1 MSVTIRRFVVLFA
14 LATFPFVALGQDTTT
29 ESEAV
34 EAPTESDETAE
45 PIAEEAGSGQAGGS
59 GPSDLSMGIPVGQ
72 DAVGR
77 TYVKEAFGDWELRC
91 IRTEDGKDPCQLY
104 QLLSDQ
110 NDNAV
115 AEINIF
121 TVSGGGDAVAGAN
134 IITPLETLLTANL
147 RLAVDGG
154 NAKVYPFAFCRRM
167 GCFARVGLTQAEI
180 DQFQKGVEGKIL
192 IVPAAAPDQQVVL
205 GVSLAG
211 FTAGWK
217 SLQAA
222 NVAAAAE

>member
-1 MSVTIRRFVVLFA
+1 MSVTIRSFVVLLA
-14 LATFPFVALGQDTTT
+14 LAAFPFAALGQTTTT
-29 ESEAV
+29 EPEAA
-34 EAPTESDETAE
+34 ETTAESDETAE
-45 PIAEEAGSGQAGGS
+45 PNAEEAEGS
-59 GPSDLSMGIPVGQ
+59 GPSDLSMGTSADE

-77 TYVKEAFGDWELRC
+77 TYVKEAFADWELRC
-91 IRTEDGKDPCQLY
+91 IRTENGNDPCQLY

-110 NDNAV
+110 NDNPV
-115 AEINIF
+115 AEINLF

-134 IITPLETLLTANL
+134 IITPLETLLTASL

-154 NAKVYPFAFCRRM
+154 NSKVYPFAFCRRI

-192 IVPAAAPDQQVVL
+192 IVPAAAPDQQVIL
-205 GVSLAG
+205 SVSLAG

-217 SLQAA
+217 ALQAA
-222 NVAAAAE
+222 NTSAAAE